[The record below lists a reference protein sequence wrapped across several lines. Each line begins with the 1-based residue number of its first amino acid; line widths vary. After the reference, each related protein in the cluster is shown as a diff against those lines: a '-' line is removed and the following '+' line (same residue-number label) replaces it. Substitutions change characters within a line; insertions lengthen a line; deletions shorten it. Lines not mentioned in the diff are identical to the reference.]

1 MICKKCGA
9 ETDGAKF
16 CTKCGASLTD
26 QIENANANADLN
38 DDDAPVS
45 EEVRRAR
52 ESVKSY
58 EEGTIQLAD
67 KAESKRKFYCPKN
80 PMLASFLALLA
91 FSAVLAV
98 VDIILW
104 NSGIEG
110 PMGIIAPLVF
120 LLLPL
125 AILTLG
131 VFYFLLPSVK
141 LDRLFKGKGVLMEY
155 KLKRDELEEQAER
168 AKKKNRIVYIIG
180 GVLALLFTVFYAY
193 RLTSA
198 DGTPL
203 LWASFWISL
212 AICAAFIVLLVI
224 MPKVNYEM
232 MMENGGRVI
241 IGEKSV
247 YYGGRYYWWSKIEP
261 KLTYGNYN
269 QKKEQLALTYTSV
282 KRDGDTKKKRVEIFA
297 PERELKAITK
307 MLSVFETNVKEY
319 RLQEEKNKIIT
330 SDKAEEEKK

>member
-1 MICKKCGA
+1 MICKKCGE
-9 ETDGAKF
+9 ETDGVKF
-16 CTKCGASLTD
+16 CTKCGADLKE
-26 QIENANANADLN
+26 QAEAVNAVY
-38 DDDAPVS
+38 DDDETVS
-45 EEVRRAR
+45 QEVKRAR
-52 ESVKSY
+52 ENVKSY
-58 EEGTIQLAD
+58 EEGTIQLVD
-67 KAESKRKFYCPKN
+67 KTESKRKFYCPKN

-91 FSAVLAV
+91 FGAVLAV

-104 NSGIEG
+104 NSGIED

-125 AILTLG
+125 AILTIG
-131 VFYFLLPSVK
+131 VIYFLLPSVK

-155 KLKRDELEEQAER
+155 RLAKDELEEQAQR
-168 AKKKNRIVYIIG
+168 AKKNNRIVYIIG

-193 RLTSA
+193 RITSA
-198 DGTPL
+198 EGTPL

-269 QKKEQLALTYTSV
+269 QKKEQLVLTYTSV
-282 KRDGDTKKKRVEIFA
+282 KKDGATKKKRVEIFA
-297 PERELKAITK
+297 PERELKGITK
-307 MLSVFETNVKEY
+307 MLSVFEINVKEY

-330 SDKAEEEKK
+330 SQTENEVKS

>member
-1 MICKKCGA
+1 MTCKKCGA
-9 ETDGAKF
+9 ETDGVKF
-16 CTKCGASLTD
+16 CTQCGAALTGQAEED
-26 QIENANANADLN
+26 DNQACIDN
-38 DDDAPVS
+38 DVLDSDEA
-45 EEVRRAR
+45 RRAR
-52 ESVKSY
+52 EMVKNF

-67 KAESKRKFYCPKN
+67 KSESKRKFYCPKN
-80 PMLASFLALLA
+80 PMLASFLTLLA
-91 FSAVLAV
+91 FSAVLMV

-110 PMGIIAPLVF
+110 AMGIIAPIVF

-131 VFYFLLPSVK
+131 VIYFLLPSLK

-155 KLKRDELEEQAER
+155 KLQADELEEQAQQSR
-168 AKKKNRIVYIIG
+168 KNNRIIYILG
-180 GVLALLFTVFYAY
+180 GAVSLLFTVFYAY

-198 DGTPL
+198 EGTPL

-212 AICAAFIVLLVI
+212 AICSAFIVLLVI

-241 IGEKSV
+241 IGVQSV
-247 YYGGRYYWWSKIEP
+247 YYGGRYFWWSKIEP

-269 QKKEQLALTYTSV
+269 QKKEQLVLTYTRV
-282 KRDGDTKKKRVEIFA
+282 KKDGETKKKRVEIFA

-307 MLSVFETNVKEY
+307 MLGVFEINVKEY
-319 RLQEEKNKIIT
+319 RLREEKNKIIT
-330 SDKAEEEKK
+330 SDMVEETKK